1 MGKIIGIDLG
11 TTNSVVAVMEGSEV
25 KVITNPSGFRT
36 TPSVVAFKGEERII
50 GQGAK
55 NQAAMNPE
63 QTIYSIKRFMGRK
76 RSEVKSEEKLVPYKI
91 VTGAKDEVKVEVE
104 GTAYAPPEVS
114 AMVLGYMKKY
124 AEDYIGEPVTEAVI
138 TVPAYFNDAQR
149 QATKDAGEIA
159 GLKVLRIINEPTAA
173 ALAYS
178 LDKKKDEKILVFD
191 LGGGT
196 FDVSVLEVGDGTVEV
211 KSTTGD
217 THLGGDDYD
226 QALIDYVCD
235 DFAKANKG
243 LDLRKD
249 RVAFGRLKEACEK
262 AKCELSNQLTVQLN
276 LPFIAQV
283 GGQGVHIATEI
294 TRAKF
299 EDITLAL
306 TERCRKPVEQALSD
320 AKLKP
325 EQINEVVLV
334 GGSTR
339 MPAVQELVK
348 TMFAGK
354 EPNKS
359 VNPDE
364 VVAVGA
370 AIQGAVLGG
379 EKTDVLLLDVT
390 SLSLG
395 IETLGGPM
403 EVIVSRNTTI
413 PTTQKKQ
420 FTTADDDQRAVD
432 IKVFQGDRKL
442 TKDNRHLGTF
452 RLDGIPPAKKG
463 DPKIEVTFDVDANGI
478 LNVTARDLGT
488 NRQQKVAIQT
498 GSGLSKAD
506 IERMKR
512 EAEEFAEEDEKRVA
526 LVGIKNKAEQVIFQT
541 ERSLRGAIGLTDVA
555 KKAMT
560 DKVEALKAARE
571 GDDADLIE
579 KAIQAVYA
587 ANASGMYGAAPGAK
601 TAANGGATGAATPPA
616 ESTDAEAPKESEEPS
631 ESNEEAPADFGNV
644 SS

>member
-25 KVITNPSGFRT
+25 KVIPNPSGFRT
-36 TPSVVAFKGEERII
+36 TPSVVAIKGEERII
-50 GQGAK
+50 GNGAK
-55 NQAAMNPE
+55 NQAVTNPE
-63 QTIYSIKRFMGRK
+63 NTIYSIKRFMGRK
-76 RSEVKSEEKLVPYKI
+76 RSEVKSEEKLVPYK
-91 VTGAKDEVKVEVE
+91 VVSAAGDAVKVEVE
-104 GTAYAPPEVS
+104 GVSYAPPEIS

-124 AEDYIGEPVTEAVI
+124 AEDYLGEEVKEAVI

-211 KSTTGD
+211 KATTGD

-226 QALIDYVCD
+226 QAVIDYLSEE
-235 DFAKANKG
+235 FAKTHKG
-243 LDLRKD
+243 VDLRKD
-249 RVAFGRLKEACEK
+249 RLALGRLKEAAEK
-262 AKCELSNQLTVQLN
+262 AKCELSGQLTVQIN
-276 LPFIAQV
+276 LPFITQV
-283 GGQGVHIATEI
+283 AGAGVHLTHELS
-294 TRAKF
+294 RAKF
-299 EDITLAL
+299 EDITHHL

-320 AKLKP
+320 AKLTP
-325 EQINEVVLV
+325 SEINEVVLV

-348 TMFAGK
+348 GMFAGK
-354 EPNKS
+354 EPNKT

-370 AIQGAVLGG
+370 AIQAAVLSG

-432 IKVFQGDRKL
+432 IKVFQGDRKF

-452 RLDGIPPAKKG
+452 RLDGIPPARAG
-463 DPKIEVTFDVDANGI
+463 APKIEVTFDVDANGI

-488 NRQQKVAIQT
+488 NRQQKVTIQT
-498 GSGLSKAD
+498 GSGLSRAD

-512 EAEEFAEEDEKRVA
+512 EAEEFAAEDEKRVE
-526 LVGIKNKAEQVIFQT
+526 LVGLKNKADQVIFQT
-541 ERSLRGAIGLTDVA
+541 ERSLRGAIGLTDAA
-555 KKAMT
+555 KKSMAE
-560 DKVEALKAARE
+560 KVEALKKARD
-571 GDDADLIE
+571 GDDGEAIE
-579 KAIQAVYA
+579 KAIQDVYS
-587 ANASGMYGAAPGAK
+587 ANAAGMYGGAK
-601 TAANGGATGAATPPA
+601 PSTPADGAAGAPPTGGESSGDA
-616 ESTDAEAPKESEEPS
+616 ESSHEDAEQ
-631 ESNEEAPADFGNV
+631 PADFGNV